1 MRHEDVFVSS
11 SLALSD
17 KIKINYMRLLD
28 HNTHVQELVY
38 SYLLGRSSL
47 SRLGESDGKNA
58 IFHIRFDLI
67 VLRKTDDVKGN
78 QKAVLMAY
86 LDALRQLQCA

>member
-1 MRHEDVFVSS
+1 MRHDVFVSS
-11 SLALSD
+11 SLPLSD
-17 KIKINYMRLLD
+17 KVKINYMRLLYY
-28 HNTHVQELVY
+28 NTHVQELVY
-38 SYLLGRSSL
+38 SYFLGRSSL

-67 VLRKTDDVKGN
+67 VLRKNDDVKGN
-78 QKAVLMAY
+78 QKVVLMAY

>member
-1 MRHEDVFVSS
+1 M
-11 SLALSD
+11 
-17 KIKINYMRLLD
+17 
-28 HNTHVQELVY
+28 QELVY
-38 SYLLGRSSL
+38 SYLLGRSSF

-67 VLRKTDDVKGN
+67 VLRKNDDVKGN
-78 QKAVLMAY
+78 QKVVLMAY

>member
-28 HNTHVQELVY
+28 YNTHVQELVY

-67 VLRKTDDVKGN
+67 VLRKTYDVKGN
-78 QKAVLMAY
+78 QKG
-86 LDALRQLQCA
+86 CADGVP